1 MSAEPPPYR
10 PHFPEGPSAPAFSP
24 ALACQPGVFPSSPYQ
39 TFPQSYYH
47 EHPGYMAPMTPQSTF
62 GTQSAYQG
70 RLEGP
75 PGASYPPKH
84 AGRSKVTIQRAQAG
98 SAQTQSSVFMCHIYV
113 MDQQQDRGGGRK
125 SCLAACSTLLCC
137 CCLWDLLTQHLC

>member
-62 GTQSAYQG
+62 GGQS
-70 RLEGP
+70 
-75 PGASYPPKH
+75 GASYPPKH
-84 AGRSKVTIQRAQAG
+84 AV
-98 SAQTQSSVFMCHIYV
+98 YV
-113 MDQQQDRGGGRK
+113 VDQQQDRGGGRK

>member
-24 ALACQPGVFPSSPYQ
+24 ALACQPGFFPSSPYQ

-70 RLEGP
+70 RLDGP

-84 AGRSKVTIQRAQAG
+84 AV
-98 SAQTQSSVFMCHIYV
+98 YV
-113 MDQQQDRGGGRK
+113 VDQQQDQGGGRK

-137 CCLWDLLTQHLC
+137 CCLWDLLTRHLC